1 MTSTSGSEYRFSD
14 QVGFLL
20 RRAYQRHAAIFKE
33 MVAHTQLTAAQFV
46 VLCTVREHGTCQ
58 VPDIVAA
65 TSIDEPSVRGIIER
79 LKWRELL
86 RVAHEPGDARRMV
99 MTLTP
104 AGRTIVETVTPIAEQ
119 ITELTFADLDAGER
133 ETLVALLRRIGESDG
148 TGTTG
153 Q

>member
-33 MVAHTQLTAAQFV
+33 MVAHTQLTAAQCV
-46 VLCTVREHGTCQ
+46 VLCTAREHGTCQ
-58 VPDIVAA
+58 VPDSVAA

-86 RVAHEPGDARRMV
+86 QVAHEPGDARRMV

-148 TGTTG
+148 TATTG

>member
-46 VLCTVREHGTCQ
+46 VLCTVREHGSCQ

-148 TGTTG
+148 TATTG

>member
-148 TGTTG
+148 TATTG

>member
-148 TGTTG
+148 TAATG